1 MEKGDAHFPDP
12 GVALLM
18 IGGRVHVVERRGG
31 VVGRR
36 VLGEGCEGAGR
47 RVEVVVAEVNLFEGL
62 SGRLHRDGPVGL
74 VTLFCLI
81 RRVTM

>member
-1 MEKGDAHFPDP
+1 
-12 GVALLM
+12 
-18 IGGRVHVVERRGG
+18 
-31 VVGRR
+31 
-36 VLGEGCEGAGR
+36 LGEGCEGAGR
-47 RVEVVVAEVNLFEGL
+47 RVEVVVAEVDLFEGL